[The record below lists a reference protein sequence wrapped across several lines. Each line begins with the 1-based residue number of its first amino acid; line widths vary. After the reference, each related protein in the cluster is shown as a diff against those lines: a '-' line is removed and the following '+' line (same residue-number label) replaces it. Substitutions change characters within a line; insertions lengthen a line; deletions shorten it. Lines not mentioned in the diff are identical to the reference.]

1 MNKKITW
8 YSDIRVLCTVLVVI
22 GHCTNLTLINRDGIA
37 NVVYLNSIQKY
48 TEYIRTI
55 IYSFHMPLFVTLSGA
70 VFFYAYNENLTL
82 KTFIKKKIYRL
93 LVPFFGTAFFVL
105 IPQRYLTEYY
115 QNRPI
120 RVAILQDVLLA
131 YDVNYLWYLLML
143 FEVSVIFFFVTRII
157 LNAPQSIRYIFF
169 GLFLVSFISFSLPL
183 LPFQINKVLEFSFWF
198 LVGIII
204 EKKRNEFERI
214 NHKDRYAFFFLL
226 IWGIT
231 FFLFY
236 YLNSMLAISTQ
247 HYLLPIKVAKM
258 SVRYVMEGAA
268 VLFVCFLLAKH
279 PMKKSQ
285 SYKIIEKYS
294 MQIYL
299 FHCPVIHIYK
309 YVVAFLIA
317 SDNMSNVLYFSLLLI
332 GNFLAILV
340 PIFLSSIWEKK
351 KYIYGGGKLKG

>member
-1 MNKKITW
+1 M
-8 YSDIRVLCTVLVVI
+8 
-22 GHCTNLTLINRDGIA
+22 
-37 NVVYLNSIQKY
+37 
-48 TEYIRTI
+48 
-55 IYSFHMPLFVTLSGA
+55 
-70 VFFYAYNENLTL
+70 
-82 KTFIKKKIYRL
+82 
-93 LVPFFGTAFFVL
+93 L

-115 QNRPI
+115 QNQPI

-157 LNAPQSIRYIFF
+157 SNATRSINFVF
-169 GLFLVSFISFSLPL
+169 CVFFLVSFISFSLPS

-214 NHKDRYAFFFLL
+214 DHKDKYAFFFLL
-226 IWGIT
+226 IWVIT

-268 VLFVCFLLAKH
+268 VLFVYFLLAKH
-279 PMKKSQ
+279 PMKKSRF
-285 SYKIIEKYS
+285 YKIIEKYS

-340 PIFLSSIWEKK
+340 PILLSSIWEKI
-351 KYIYGGGKLKG
+351 KYIYWGGKLKG